1 MSSITLTNM
10 HSITYLVGGTS
21 SAYIN
26 MARPVKF
33 LVEIENFTNQ
43 PLHWVNSEMKS
54 GGFKSPPVNVIMAG
68 HKGSFSGHKMSFALG
83 ASGAVTYRIGD
94 SAKVINI
101 SFFCPLFTWSGG
113 NILALKFFQWDQS
126 QIEKMPRNCMYDQ
139 MNIEGPWKKVCN
151 DLDSS
156 TIIELNDEGGE
167 YKMRG
172 GIIQCF
178 PATEI
183 KVSLLPTDKNK
194 IVTRLKPGF
203 GVEEPKKIQV
213 KHEHGC
219 TLN

>member
-1 MSSITLTNM
+1 MILTAPQLL
-10 HSITYLVGGTS
+10 SLS
-21 SAYIN
+21 
-26 MARPVKF
+26 
-33 LVEIENFTNQ
+33 
-43 PLHWVNSEMKS
+43 
-54 GGFKSPPVNVIMAG
+54 
-68 HKGSFSGHKMSFALG
+68 
-83 ASGAVTYRIGD
+83 
-94 SAKVINI
+94 
-101 SFFCPLFTWSGG
+101 
-113 NILALKFFQWDQS
+113 
-126 QIEKMPRNCMYDQ
+126 
-139 MNIEGPWKKVCN
+139 
-151 DLDSS
+151 
-156 TIIELNDEGGE
+156 LNDEGGE

>member
-113 NILALKFFQWDQS
+113 NTLALKFFQ
-126 QIEKMPRNCMYDQ
+126 
-139 MNIEGPWKKVCN
+139 
-151 DLDSS
+151 
-156 TIIELNDEGGE
+156 
-167 YKMRG
+167 
-172 GIIQCF
+172 
-178 PATEI
+178 
-183 KVSLLPTDKNK
+183 
-194 IVTRLKPGF
+194 
-203 GVEEPKKIQV
+203 
-213 KHEHGC
+213 
-219 TLN
+219 